1 MRKKSAKKAATIGDS
16 EQFTVPA
23 AAGDLAA
30 RQDLTPASGSTST
43 LETTVDS
50 EPPQKIPMNRAA
62 FLLGLYVELPAVDAI
77 VEPLVQLSVMLS
89 IPKLLLLDSAL
100 ARLGEYDAERS
111 SFPDQ
116 GSFGQSRLDPA
127 DGRRRS
133 TVEFLYFTERAKVGT
148 IADLL
153 WEGQT
158 ELAAWYQVGKAIGNL
173 ILTSVRSDLRPAPQA
188 VLFAQSCLK
197 EAASFW
203 GGVTTAENGSGLG
216 QWILQWD
223 GQFGAGGSAAGKDET
238 RKLEHR
244 QAQPCERELRE
255 LRAVEVLAA
264 QIQDRQEDPRPENQR
279 LRDDRDQFIYE
290 LFFAGY
296 DASQVRELTNRR
308 IVDEG
313 LKWLKVPSKTDVRAI
328 AVQYALRLK
337 KPTLPAAQAGRPRR
351 TIRK

>member
-1 MRKKSAKKAATIGDS
+1 
-16 EQFTVPA
+16 
-23 AAGDLAA
+23 
-30 RQDLTPASGSTST
+30 
-43 LETTVDS
+43 
-50 EPPQKIPMNRAA
+50 MNRAA

-89 IPKLLLLDSAL
+89 IPKLMLLDSAL
-100 ARLGEYDAERS
+100 ARLGEYDVERS
-111 SFPDQ
+111 SFPQ
-116 GSFGQSRLDPA
+116 HGTLGQMRLDPA
-127 DGRRRS
+127 DERRRS
-133 TVEFLYFTERAKVGT
+133 AADFLYFTERAKVGT

-223 GQFGAGGSAAGKDET
+223 GQFGAGGPAAGKDET

-290 LFFAGY
+290 LFFAEY
-296 DASQVRELTNRR
+296 DASQVRELTNQR

-313 LKWLKVPSKTDVRAI
+313 LKWLKVPSKADVRAI

-337 KPTLPAAQAGRPRR
+337 KTTLPAAQPGRPRR